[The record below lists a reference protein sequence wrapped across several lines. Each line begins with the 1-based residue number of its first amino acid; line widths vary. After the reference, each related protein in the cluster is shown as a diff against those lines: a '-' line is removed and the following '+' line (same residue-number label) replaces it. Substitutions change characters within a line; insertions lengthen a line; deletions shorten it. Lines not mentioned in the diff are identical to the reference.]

1 MDHCGEYTKRTE
13 EDDEI
18 KQKVREALGVYNA
31 FQRREC
37 NRGDSLTMFHI
48 NFESNTMYNFIS
60 STNE

>member
-1 MDHCGEYTKRTE
+1 MDHCGEYT
-13 EDDEI
+13 
-18 KQKVREALGVYNA
+18 EALGVYNA

-37 NRGDSLTMFHI
+37 TRGDSLTMFHI